1 MFYALNI
8 INCIQKISIKFFQ
21 IIFTKQLC
29 IEKVAAFFLTEYYGR
44 SGNHLWRLPSLCPQ
58 LAARGPHFVR
68 TASGIAPSATASA
81 YKSPLTLPKTST
93 SAGSHFTLSSFSAES
108 QAAFSC
114 SKSVS
119 FPETTEHK
127 KHSIFK

>member
-1 MFYALNI
+1 MI
-8 INCIQKISIKFFQ
+8 EKFFAT
-21 IIFTKQLC
+21 I
-29 IEKVAAFFLTEYYGR
+29 FLTEYYGR
-44 SGNHLWRLPSLCPQ
+44 SGKNLRHLPSLCPPF
-58 LAARGPHFVR
+58 ANAHCFVWFR
-68 TASGIAPSATASA
+68 QAQPAQNNFGTPSATASA
-81 YKSPLTLPKTST
+81 YKSSLTFSKTST

>member
-44 SGNHLWRLPSLCPQ
+44 SGNHLWRLPSLCPPFANAHSSVSLQ
-58 LAARGPHFVR
+58 NFG
-68 TASGIAPSATASA
+68 APSATASA